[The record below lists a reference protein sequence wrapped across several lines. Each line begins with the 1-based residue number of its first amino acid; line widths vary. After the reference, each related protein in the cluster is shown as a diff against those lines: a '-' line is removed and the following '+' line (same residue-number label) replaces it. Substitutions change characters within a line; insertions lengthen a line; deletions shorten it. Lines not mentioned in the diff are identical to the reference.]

1 MDDPKPGVA
10 ASVGWMLFRRAFVVL
25 SLTAGACAPSRP
37 DVNTAREARYQGDT
51 AAIFGALVEAVGA
64 TYAIKQADPQQLE
77 ITTEDAPEA
86 DGTVLAYSVVL
97 TPVAPHRVQVL
108 THVRR
113 ADGED
118 PAWVAAR
125 TERLILAIHER
136 LSGYQV
142 QVQLDPGWR

>member
-1 MDDPKPGVA
+1 
-10 ASVGWMLFRRAFVVL
+10 MLYRACFAL
-25 SLTAGACAPSRP
+25 LLALAACAPSRP
-37 DVNTAREARYQGDT
+37 DVKGARDARYQGDT
-51 AAIFGALVEAVGA
+51 AEIFRALVDVVAA
-64 TYAIKQADPQQLE
+64 AYPIKLADAQQLE
-77 ITTEDAPEA
+77 ITTEDAPEP

-113 ADGED
+113 DDGED

-142 QVQLDPGWR
+142 QVQPDPGWR